1 MSGKE
6 KWTARGA
13 GKCPKCTFTYS
24 TFKKPERCTQSQ
36 FYLGGKFVPKEG
48 TSSNR
53 KRKLNNP
60 QAVSVCSFADNLLHS
75 IEVIDRD
82 DRSFCLVV
90 GSSRV
95 CYFNSCG
102 NLRALAVASGQEQLN
117 KFSCPHVEKVKD
129 SVPSRE
135 DHHLNLE
142 KLAEY
147 PGGADILR
155 NMTDAADYAKQ
166 LGVPQVIRVSGSSYV
181 VCGIPDT
188 SATTGFVHVKS
199 HNDTLLCSMKHCQI
213 FSGGKQLKTWHVC
226 LHVHLLSCS
235 LDLWKVPSPAI
246 ASSTTPTAAVST
258 CTIPTSSVARKST
271 LKLNQATHYPY
282 HIPLSVISASRN
294 ADSRTLC
301 GMDGGWPKEFTA
313 VDVICRV
320 CGSRPHPPRCHPGT
334 QGKAFLITNS
344 NPFLPVN
351 VKVRMCQN
359 VACQAIHQP
368 QVYDLGVHTVFVF
381 S

>member
-1 MSGKE
+1 M
-6 KWTARGA
+6 
-13 GKCPKCTFTYS
+13 FTLKQGLS
-24 TFKKPERCTQSQ
+24 
-36 FYLGGKFVPKEG
+36 
-48 TSSNR
+48 
-53 KRKLNNP
+53 
-60 QAVSVCSFADNLLHS
+60 SFADNLLYS
-75 IEVIDRD
+75 INVTNRD
-82 DRSFCLVV
+82 DRSFCSVA

-95 CYFNSCG
+95 CYFNSCQ
-102 NLRALAVASGQEQLN
+102 NLHALAVASGQEQLN
-117 KFSCPHVEKVKD
+117 TFSCSHLEKVKD
-129 SVPSRE
+129 SMPSRE
-135 DHHLNLE
+135 EHHLNSE

-166 LGVPQVIRVSGSSYV
+166 LGVAQVIRVSESSYV

-199 HNDTLLCSMKHCQI
+199 HNDTLLCSVKHCQI

-258 CTIPTSSVARKST
+258 CTSNETSSTIPTSSVARTST
-271 LKLNQATHYPY
+271 LKLNQATHYLY
-282 HIPLSVISASRN
+282 HTPLSVISASHN
-294 ADSRTLC
+294 ADSHTLC
-301 GMDGGWPKEFTA
+301 GMDGGWPKEFTP
-313 VDVICRV
+313 VDVICRL
-320 CGSRPHPPRCHPGT
+320 CGSSLHPPRCHPGS

-344 NPFLPVN
+344 NPFSPVN

-359 VACQAIHQP
+359 VACQAMHQP
-368 QVYDLGVHTVFVF
+368 KFMI
-381 S
+381 